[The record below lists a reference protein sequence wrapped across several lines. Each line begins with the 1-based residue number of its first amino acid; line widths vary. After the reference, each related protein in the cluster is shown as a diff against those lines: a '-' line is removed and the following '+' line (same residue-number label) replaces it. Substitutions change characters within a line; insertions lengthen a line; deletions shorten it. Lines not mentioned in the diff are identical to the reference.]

1 MLLSDRVAIV
11 TGGAKGIGKGIS
23 MRFANEGCSVV
34 IADILDKEAEVT
46 VKEIKAKGADAVYVH
61 CDHTDSSQI
70 DNMVKEAIDR
80 FGKIDILVNNAGGF
94 GPPIAITDMTEEAW
108 DRMLALNLKGVYLCC
123 KAVIPHMMDKK
134 YGRIV
139 NMSSLSAIAPGPPQ
153 TNYSAAKAGVL
164 AITFDLAIQYAEYGI
179 NVNAIL
185 PGIIRTDL
193 WHANIPPEV
202 DRDEYFKGLSAGN
215 IPMGRAGTPDDV
227 AGVALFFASSLSDYV
242 TAEQIVVGGGLPHH
256 PPPQV

>member
-1 MLLSDRVAIV
+1 MLLSNRVAIV

-23 MRFANEGCSVV
+23 LKFAGEGCSVV
-34 IADILDKEAEVT
+34 IADVLEKEAEET
-46 VKEIKAKGADAVYVH
+46 VNEIKTKGVDAIYIH
-61 CDHTDSSQI
+61 CDHTSNSQVN
-70 DNMVKEAIDR
+70 DMVKQSISK
-80 FGKIDILVNNAGGF
+80 FGKVDILVNNAGGF
-94 GPPIAITDMTEEAW
+94 GPPIAITDMTGEAW
-108 DRMLALNLKGVYLCC
+108 DRMLNLNLKGVFMCC
-123 KAVIPHMMDKK
+123 KAIIPHMIDNK
-134 YGRIV
+134 YGKII

-164 AITFDLAIQYAEYGI
+164 ALTFDLAVQYAEYGI

-193 WHANIPPEV
+193 WHANLPPEA
-202 DRDEYFKGLSAGN
+202 DRDEYFKGLATGN

-227 AGVALFFASSLSDYV
+227 AGVALFFASGLSDYV